1 VEKLDGSD
9 NRSQEYIPITDF
21 FNTHALVSTIE
32 AAARSYDLFAFASCE
47 RAKERD
53 TTKTDLLFLPWKL
66 ADHFAA
72 TIKELQD

>member
-1 VEKLDGSD
+1 MSLG
-9 NRSQEYIPITDF
+9 NRRAGTFLEHPRGF
-21 FNTHALVSTIE
+21 ECNGLVSTIE
-32 AAARSYDLFAFASCE
+32 AAARSYDLFASCG